1 MFPPLKGT
9 EKYQKGH
16 SPNPK
21 VAGGAGTVD
30 SGAPG
35 QGMLMDRGW
44 SKDSHPREQEE
55 GLFFSFPET
64 GS

>member
-1 MFPPLKGT
+1 M
-9 EKYQKGH
+9 
-16 SPNPK
+16 
-21 VAGGAGTVD
+21 D

-44 SKDSHPREQEE
+44 SKDSHPGEQE